1 METKIITLNENA
13 QLFIQNHNGEIYTEL
28 QVKKP
33 TENEFGDYCI
43 NINGKEDQFLI
54 SKAITINICDFIE
67 QYEEYFL

>member
-1 METKIITLNENA
+1 MDTKIITLNENA
-13 QLFIQNHNGEIYTEL
+13 RLFIQTHNGEIYTEL

-43 NINGKEDQFLI
+43 NINEDQFLI
-54 SKAITINICDFIE
+54 IKAITTNICDFIE